1 MESQKSLLEKD
12 YVIFKFDDVRD
23 LHGVEISESLGFAAH
38 GVPCHAI
45 LDADGHEL
53 ANSIGPLGNI
63 GSPSGPDGI
72 KQIRKMLTASRQHLT
87 DDEIDSIVLS
97 IQPE

>member
-1 MESQKSLLEKD
+1 
-12 YVIFKFDDVRD
+12 VIFKFDDVRD
-23 LHGVEISESLGFAAH
+23 LHGLEILESLGFAAH

-63 GSPSGPDGI
+63 GSPGGPDGI
-72 KQIRKMLTASRQHLT
+72 RHIRKMLIASRHHLT
-87 DDEIDSIVLS
+87 DDEVNSIVLS
-97 IQPE
+97 IPTE